1 MEKSNASGTSEKKKK
16 SRKQRRNTRDLQSK
30 YAQRQREN
38 KWLETHLWHA
48 KRMKMCKKY
57 GYCLSEHCSDKGVR
71 AAYMSLTHG
80 CLISVRCL
88 FADATHLIAKCPHL
102 QFYYCP
108 FSMQLNNTEMFVYA

>member
-1 MEKSNASGTSEKKKK
+1 MEKSNASRTSDKKKK
-16 SRKQRRNTRDLQSK
+16 SRKQQRNTRNLQSM
-30 YAQRQREN
+30 YAQRQREH

-80 CLISVRCL
+80 CLISVSVNCL
-88 FADATHLIAKCPHL
+88 FADGA
-102 QFYYCP
+102 Y
-108 FSMQLNNTEMFVYA
+108 